1 MSDWYLGEV
10 RLFAGSFAPDGWH
23 LCDGSTL
30 PVNGNEALFS
40 LIGTTYGGNG
50 ATTFGLPD
58 LRGRL
63 PVGQGQGPALTART
77 IGQTQG
83 ASHVQ
88 IQPIHMPPHSHLFN
102 AVSSAAT
109 SPAVSSGVSLAET
122 KALPGGGSVVHYVP
136 AVPGTNILQMAAGAI
151 TSAVGGAQDHI
162 NVMPYLA
169 LQYIIA
175 TTGLYPQ
182 RP

>member
-1 MSDWYLGEV
+1 PARQLSDATLDARASMSDWYLGEV
-10 RLFAGSFAPDGWH
+10 RLFAGSYAPDGWH

-63 PVGQGQGPALTART
+63 PVGQGQGPGLTART

-83 ASHVQ
+83 V
-88 IQPIHMPPHSHLFN
+88 
-102 AVSSAAT
+102 
-109 SPAVSSGVSLAET
+109 
-122 KALPGGGSVVHYVP
+122 
-136 AVPGTNILQMAAGAI
+136 
-151 TSAVGGAQDHI
+151 
-162 NVMPYLA
+162 
-169 LQYIIA
+169 
-175 TTGLYPQ
+175 
-182 RP
+182 